1 MRRLYI
7 ELIVICVL
15 LIADICYI
23 VRSSNLLS
31 VGQTTVS
38 SAGFYPL
45 LIGSVLGL
53 LLIGCIIQVL
63 TSRNKDERFEI
74 NNGWLIL
81 ATFVIIV
88 CFTALWQFVPLGFY
102 VAAFLLVFSLM
113 VLFTDKARRLQKRPL
128 LVNLAA
134 SIGTI
139 IAIYLIFDFLF
150 SIPLTRG

>member
-15 LIADICYI
+15 VIADICYI
-23 VRSSNLLS
+23 VRSSVLLS

-53 LLIGCIIQVL
+53 LLIGCVVQVL
-63 TSRNKDERFEI
+63 TARHRNERFEI

-81 ATFVIIV
+81 AALVIVV

-113 VLFTDKARRLQKRPL
+113 VIFTDKARRLQKRAL